1 MVNVA
6 LNMFPLDYTLFTD
19 AVFIFILAFLLDIVL
34 GEIPDRIH
42 PTVGIGKVIGYLRP
56 RLKNKNVRIE
66 KINGVLLLLG
76 VAFIASSPV
85 FLGLWAIRTYA
96 NVIPY
101 IGSIPHINSIL
112 YIIVGAVL
120 FKATF
125 AIKCMRRYTVPIAM
139 ALRVNDLDAARKYL
153 PYIVRRDPNSLN
165 ADQITSA
172 AVESIAES
180 TTDGIT
186 GPFFFFAFLGVPG
199 AFIYRVINTLD
210 SMVAYKTPELRNIG
224 WFSAKMDTAVNYIP
238 ARLTALLMVIAA
250 GLSGESA
257 KESWHILKRDRNKTA
272 SPNAGYTIGA
282 MAGALETQLEKPGHY
297 TLGDKGPITPEDIFK
312 ALQIMTVTAVLFGL
326 IFIVIPMTVFK
337 IGYLIS
343 I

>member
-1 MVNVA
+1 
-6 LNMFPLDYTLFTD
+6 MFPLDYTLFTD
-19 AVFIFILAFLLDIVL
+19 AVFIFVLAFLLDIVL
-34 GEIPDRIH
+34 GEIPDSIH

-56 RLKNKNVRIE
+56 RLKNKSAGIE
-66 KINGVLLLLG
+66 KINGVFLLVG
-76 VAFIASSPV
+76 VAFLASAPV

-96 NVIPY
+96 DTIPY
-101 IGSIPHINSIL
+101 IGSIPHIGSIL

-125 AIKCMRRYTVPIAM
+125 AIKCMRRYTVPIAK
-139 ALRVNDLDAARKYL
+139 ALKVNDLETARKYL

-165 ADQITSA
+165 AEQITSA

-238 ARLTALLMVIAA
+238 ARLTSVLMVIAA
-250 GLSGESA
+250 GLAGENA
-257 KESWHILKRDRNKTA
+257 KESWRILKRDRNKTA
-272 SPNAGYTIGA
+272 SPNAGYTMGA
-282 MAGALETQLEKPGHY
+282 MAGALETQLAKPEHY
-297 TLGDKGPITPEDIFK
+297 ALGDKGPITPEDIFK
-312 ALQIMTVTAVLFGL
+312 ALRIMLITAFLFGL
-326 IFIVIPMTVFK
+326 ILIVIPITT
-337 IGYLIS
+337 IEIYHYLIN
-343 I
+343 IL